1 MTKVVD
7 LLTPKGELATME
19 SIGAA
24 LAGLPPFIEE
34 FGDDLD
40 EVGPMLSS
48 FVVGIQSAA
57 VATSLSSGITLAV
70 YAVEKLAELG
80 WKMGVVDVE
89 PDNPG
94 SDGKR

>member
-7 LLTPKGELATME
+7 LLTPEGELATALK
-19 SIGAA
+19 IGEA
-24 LAGLPPFIEE
+24 LKNLPLFIEE

-48 FVVGIQSAA
+48 FVVGVQTAA

-80 WKMGVVDVE
+80 WKMGVIEVDE
-89 PDNPG
+89 E
-94 SDGKR
+94 